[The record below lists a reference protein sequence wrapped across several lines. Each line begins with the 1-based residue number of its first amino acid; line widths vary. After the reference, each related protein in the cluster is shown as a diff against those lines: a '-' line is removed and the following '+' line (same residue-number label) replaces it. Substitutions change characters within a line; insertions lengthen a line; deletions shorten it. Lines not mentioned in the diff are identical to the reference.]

1 MALSKAGPEARAQY
15 SHQLAVYTLRQFVEA
30 RKSLDLDR
38 DAKSKL
44 PPSHA
49 RDPRAMQ
56 ALQNERVAMKGP
68 RTVSA
73 TS

>member
-1 MALSKAGPEARAQY
+1 MTVATPEARAQY
-15 SHQLAVYTLRQFVEA
+15 SHQLALYTLRQFVEA

-38 DAKSKL
+38 DAKRKL

-56 ALQNERVAMKGP
+56 ALQNERAALKGS
-68 RTVSA
+68 RSVRA